1 MSKQPTVLLAEH
13 VHGLE
18 WQALPPEVVEAAKLR
33 VLDYLASAMAGYRLN
48 RRFSDTVTRMYEEM
62 GGAKESRVLFSD
74 LRLPAPN
81 AAFLN
86 AAYGHGADI
95 DDGHRTAQGH
105 PGIVVIPA
113 ALALAEAHGRSGKDV
128 LLAVVAGYDVFVR
141 LASAVN
147 PAHFNRGFHSTGT
160 VGTIASGAAAAKVLN
175 LDFVGVRN
183 AISLAA
189 VQSAGVHEVSESA
202 QASKPLSPAKAA
214 YGGVLSGRMA
224 RLGIEGPHEALEGS
238 KGFIKAF
245 TDKFD
250 FEVLQK
256 ELGKRFDVTTCY
268 LKLYP
273 ACRHCHGAID
283 AAVRLHD
290 AGDARLEAIE
300 KIKVYIYPNAIKIVG
315 GIFEPDSADGAKFS
329 LPYCVATG
337 LRHGSYTLDSLDVAR
352 SFDSG
357 IRELVRKIEIVSDPA
372 LENRAANL
380 RGARVE
386 LLFKDGTTK
395 EASVTLP
402 KGDPEVP
409 VSNADVEN
417 KLRRSAEGLV
427 PADRA
432 EALIKAV
439 WELDKAPAASSLL
452 TFCSGAK
459 AIGAK

>member
-1 MSKQPTVLLAEH
+1 MSKQPTQLLAEY
-13 VHGLE
+13 VSNLQ
-18 WQALPPEVVEAAKLR
+18 WQALPPEVVESSKLR

-48 RRFSDTVTRMYEEM
+48 RAFSDTVTRMYRDM
-62 GGAKESRVLFSD
+62 GGTEESRVLFSE
-74 LRLPAPN
+74 LQLPAPN

-113 ALALAEAHGRSGKDV
+113 ALALAEAQRMSGKD
-128 LLAVVAGYDVFVR
+128 LILAVVAGYDVFVR

-160 VGTIASGAAAAKVLN
+160 VGTIAAGAAAAKVLN
-175 LDFVGVRN
+175 LNFEEVRN

-189 VQSAGVHEVSESA
+189 VQAAGVHEISESA

-214 YGGVLSGRMA
+214 YSGVLAGRMA
-224 RLGIEGPHEALEGS
+224 QLGIEGPLEALEGS
-238 KGFIKAF
+238 NGFIRAF

-250 FEVLQK
+250 FEILEK
-256 ELGKRFDVTTCY
+256 ELGQRFDITRCY
-268 LKLYP
+268 VKLYP

-283 AAVRLHD
+283 AAIRLHE
-290 AGDARLEAIE
+290 AGDARPEAIE
-300 KIKVYIYPNAIKIVG
+300 KIKVYIYPAAIKIVG
-315 GIFEPDSADGAKFS
+315 STFEPASADAAKFS

-337 LRHGSYTLDSLDVAR
+337 LRNGTFTLGSLDVAR

-357 IRELVRKIEIVSDPA
+357 IRELVRKIEIISDPA

-380 RGARVE
+380 RGSRVQ
-386 LLFKDGTTK
+386 LFFKDGASK
-395 EASVTLP
+395 EAAVTLP

-409 VSNADVEN
+409 VTNADVEN
-417 KLRRSAEGLV
+417 KLRRCAEELL

-432 EALIKAV
+432 EALIRAV
-439 WELDKAPAASSLL
+439 WELEKTPAASGLL
-452 TFCSGAK
+452 NFCTSIVAVY
-459 AIGAK
+459 AR